1 MSNKEF
7 GLKDYIRIA
16 PNESIDGMTDAAV
29 VEFKD
34 SMVAGQ
40 RTRGL
45 VVTFDLSHSG
55 RKINNRIYP
64 AWGQRDGAGSWTE
77 PFGRPIIRD
86 HDNKVENT
94 IGRFISVEWQSLEA
108 QAIDHLGGLQPYL
121 EVKRALESND
131 AQLIHKTYSKYG
143 LFNDKDWPGVG
154 KLVAKALITDVDS
167 QERFLDGRYLT
178 FSAGSRT
185 NSYTCMACG
194 SAWHTGDIC
203 DHRPGLTDE
212 DGVTAY
218 FLTGLFMGDEGS
230 VVNSPADSFSQ
241 VRNLEMRDLE
251 IAHTDSTEAAWL
263 YIESDENNFL
273 ITDSTMEVTSMSI
286 ELKDL
291 MELELETVVDKLVDG
306 TLGYTF
312 NDLSGDTHSE
322 IQWLVRIHD
331 SLHGRYDHTVRGEF
345 GETIDTIPTAIF
357 DLHGKIHQMSTDKS
371 FRDSLINGDLDNYD
385 IKGAP
390 SAEYALVRAAD
401 SNDSQGQQLKE
412 LKDEIMG
419 VLKEVLSEQQTES
432 KSEAVDTTADTKIDD
447 TVNESGTD
455 VELQSTDIQE
465 EEEVKEVEATPTLV
479 DQIRNL
485 LTQEDTSGA
494 LDAIKSLLEVA
505 PDFVD
510 DQQIDWYVLD
520 LALGSLVANDA
531 KLSDEARTKLDD
543 KCFCGPER
551 SFPVH
556 DTAHYEAAKQL
567 MDRYSG
573 PGDKAAI
580 LACVE
585 RKASQIQPVETVIE
599 DSLKED
605 YAEALRQVDSLKTQ
619 LTSALTAHAK
629 TLDAEVSQTD
639 ETLGLDKLVSW
650 FDNIVTTKD
659 DGLKAP
665 SGTSD
670 HIKEVSNPSESS
682 SEGKESSNKLSD
694 YEQKIVTQFKQIRE
708 QDSEEAAV
716 GWYNRNCRY
725 LPPTFDLTKYI

>member
-16 PNESIDGMTDAAV
+16 PNESIEGMTDAATLT
-29 VEFKD
+29 FKD
-34 SMVAGQ
+34 AIVAGQ

-64 AWGQRDGAGSWTE
+64 AWGQRDGASSWTE
-77 PFGRPIIRD
+77 PFGRPIILD
-86 HDNKVENT
+86 HENKVENT

-108 QAIDHLGGLQPYL
+108 EAIDHLGGLQPYL

-131 AQLIHKTYSKYG
+131 AQLIHKAYSKYN

-154 KLVAKALITDVDS
+154 KLVAKALITDVSS

-194 SAWHTGDIC
+194 SCWHAGDIC

-218 FLTGLFMGDEGS
+218 FLTGLFLGDEGS
-230 VVNSPADSFSQ
+230 VVNSPADVASQ

-251 IAHTDSTEAAWL
+251 ILHTDSADTAWM
-263 YIESDENNFL
+263 YVGADENNFL

-291 MELELETVVDKLVDG
+291 MDLELETVVDKLVDG
-306 TLGYTF
+306 TLGYNF

-331 SLHGRYDHTVRGEF
+331 SLHGRYDHTVRGEY

-385 IKGAP
+385 TKGAP
-390 SAEYALVRAAD
+390 SAEYALPSRATD
-401 SNDSQGQQLKE
+401 SSDSQGQQLKE

-419 VLKEVLSEQQTES
+419 VLKEALLDQTAE
-432 KSEAVDTTADTKIDD
+432 KTSEAPDAVAETKIDD
-447 TVNESGTD
+447 TETQVTD
-455 VELQSTDIQE
+455 TKETPALET
-465 EEEVKEVEATPTLV
+465 EVTPTLV
-479 DQIRNL
+479 DQIRDL
-485 LTQEDTSGA
+485 LGQEDASGT
-494 LDAIKSLLEVA
+494 LDAIKSLLDAA

-510 DQQIDWYVLD
+510 DQEVDWYVLD
-520 LALGSLVANDA
+520 LALGSLVATDA
-531 KLSDEARTKLDD
+531 RLSDEARTKLADSS
-543 KCFCGPER
+543 FCGPER
-551 SFPVH
+551 QFPVH
-556 DTAHYEAAKQL
+556 DAAHYEAAKQL

-573 PGDKAAI
+573 PGNKAAI

-585 RKASQIQPVETVIE
+585 RKASQIQPIETAPQ

-605 YAEALRQVDSLKTQ
+605 YKEALLQVDALKTQ

-629 TLDAEVSQTD
+629 ALNAEVSLTD
-639 ETLGLDKLVSW
+639 EAAGLDKLVPW
-650 FDNIVTTKD
+650 FDNIATAKD
-659 DGLKAP
+659 DDLAAP
-665 SGTSD
+665 TGTTD
-670 HIKEVSNPSESS
+670 HIKEVSNPSEGS
-682 SEGKESSNKLSD
+682 SEGKESSKKLSD
-694 YEQKIVTQFKQIRE
+694 YAQKIVTQFKQIRE
-708 QDSEEAAV
+708 QDSEEAAI